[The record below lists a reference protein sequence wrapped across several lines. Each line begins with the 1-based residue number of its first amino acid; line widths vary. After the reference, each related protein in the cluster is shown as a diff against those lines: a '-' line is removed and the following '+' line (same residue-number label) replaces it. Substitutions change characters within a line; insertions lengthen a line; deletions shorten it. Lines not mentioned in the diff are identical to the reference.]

1 MMIEQIEKRKING
14 KNLCCYRLEN
24 NNGMKVEIINYG
36 ARIHKLII
44 PDIKGVE
51 RDVVIGFN
59 DIGEYIGSAV
69 YFNAVIGRTA
79 NRIGGAEFVL
89 NEKKYFLYQNDGKNS
104 LHGGKV
110 GFDSVFWDGS
120 TENDELVFTY
130 FSKDMEEGY
139 PGNLSVE
146 VRYRVTEENELVISY
161 RAKTDAD
168 TLCSLTNHA
177 YFNLSGDFNQTVLG
191 ECLRIKSD
199 YITAID
205 EELIP
210 TGELYAV
217 HHTPLD
223 FNTMKE
229 IGEEIG
235 YKNEFLQK
243 AGGYD
248 FNYVLHSERE
258 KNAWVAKA
266 FDPKTCIE
274 MEVYTDMPCMQF
286 YSGNFLNGTKGK
298 AVFEKNCAF
307 CLETQLYP
315 NACNIPSFPSVVLKK
330 GESFRSVTKYKFSLF
345 RPETEFFKI
354 QNKL

>member
-44 PDIKGVE
+44 PDINGVE

-130 FSKDMEEGY
+130 FSKDMEY
-139 PGNLSVE
+139 L
-146 VRYRVTEENELVISY
+146 
-161 RAKTDAD
+161 
-168 TLCSLTNHA
+168 
-177 YFNLSGDFNQTVLG
+177 
-191 ECLRIKSD
+191 
-199 YITAID
+199 
-205 EELIP
+205 
-210 TGELYAV
+210 
-217 HHTPLD
+217 
-223 FNTMKE
+223 
-229 IGEEIG
+229 
-235 YKNEFLQK
+235 EFLNQLLTLLMRNLLFLLFSDHQ
-243 AGGYD
+243 G
-248 FNYVLHSERE
+248 
-258 KNAWVAKA
+258 
-266 FDPKTCIE
+266 KTE
-274 MEVYTDMPCMQF
+274 YF
-286 YSGNFLNGTKGK
+286 R
-298 AVFEKNCAF
+298 
-307 CLETQLYP
+307 
-315 NACNIPSFPSVVLKK
+315 FP
-330 GESFRSVTKYKFSLF
+330 
-345 RPETEFFKI
+345 
-354 QNKL
+354 